1 MGSAEVELF
10 LTAIAAMLSP
20 TTLTFSVLALVLGE
34 RPIRT
39 GTWFYLGALG
49 ATLLVGV
56 VAAFALEDI
65 AAAPP
70 GSSQP
75 KTWVAILDLV
85 LGALALFYSARLV
98 RKPMSPESEQ
108 KMVDKVSGLASSPA
122 IAVIGAGAALANPGG
137 FIPIALK
144 DISQLNPD
152 AGEYIV
158 LVGRVRADF
167 PAAAVRGAADAA
179 DRPRRYAAD
188 PPPGPRMADPQRV
201 ADRRGADRD
210 PRRGPAPGRDRRP
223 DAADEPGHPRLRP
236 TTS

>member
-20 TTLTFSVLALVLGE
+20 TTLTFSVLALVVGE

-65 AAAPP
+65 AAAPA

-85 LGALALFYSARLV
+85 LGVLALWYAAKLARNPLS
-98 RKPMSPESEQ
+98 RESEQ
-108 KMVDKVSGLASSPA
+108 QMVDKVSALAASPA
-122 IAVIGAGAALANPGG
+122 VAVLGAGAALANPGG

-144 DISQLNPD
+144 DISQLNPN

-158 LVGRVRADF
+158 LWVAFALISLLPLSIALLMLRIAPDGTLRVLHRAHGWLTRN
-167 PAAAVRGAADAA
+167 ATKIGAVLIAVIG
-179 DRPRRYAAD
+179 
-188 PPPGPRMADPQRV
+188 V
-201 ADRRGADRD
+201 VLLRD
-210 PRRGPAPGRDRRP
+210 GIAGLT
-223 DAADEPGHPRLRP
+223 G
-236 TTS
+236 